1 MYMVFPRAAAGAL
14 IALCCGLALAACGGP
29 GVPLTGTVRDAYTG
43 KPVPAANVSL
53 MQTGEGS
60 PRWQQSTDNSGS
72 YNAANW
78 AVQDTLQ
85 IAAPGYEPLAIAL
98 QSQPQLAKP
107 TPPAVTLDAVLR
119 PNTLAGVVTDKA
131 AGRPLTG
138 ARVSVAIDA
147 TRTLSATTDAEGR
160 YRIEGVPAEFKLTVE
175 AADYEAASVS
185 VNKATAQDV
194 ALRPNTLVGVV
205 TDRFSGA
212 PVAGAKVT
220 ALSGATRGAEGTTGA
235 DGRYK
240 LEDVAADVTTVEV
253 SADGYAQLS
262 QQVGASGSLDA
273 VLRPD
278 VLKGTVV
285 DKASG
290 KPIRNAT
297 IIATTALPGTDVS
310 FTRIQGSADGAFT
323 LDGIPEEGYLQVL
336 APGYAKAVLT
346 LEPGKVPSKIE
357 LEPFQVKALYITAA
371 VASAGADYLD
381 QYFDLIDDTELNAII
396 VDLKSDLRDDLGT
409 IYYDSQVPLVKELGT
424 ARDYVDMGAFLAE
437 AKKRGIYTIARVQVF
452 SHDNAL
458 ADARPE
464 WTIKDAATGKTYA
477 DLPGPGI
484 RYAWLDPWNK
494 NVWGY
499 NIQLSVE
506 AAQMGFDEINYDYIR
521 YPDGAVAT
529 YSEEYIFSQPTDPKN
544 NPDAMYQNIAD
555 FLKESHRAINGA
567 GAFLSIDIFGRTV
580 LAPSMPIAQDMALLA
595 EHSDYVGPMIYPSL
609 FWGNY
614 LDLEYPV
621 EHPYE
626 VVKGSVESGLQLM
639 EGSYGVMRAWLQ
651 AHTDPWAAKVVE
663 YGDKEIRAQIDAA
676 EEAGSVGWMLY
687 NSANIYEEGPL
698 KPAK

>member
-1 MYMVFPRAAAGAL
+1 MSTVFPRAAAGAL
-14 IALCCGLALAACGGP
+14 LAVCYALALAACGGP
-29 GVPLTGTVRDAYTG
+29 AVPLTGTVRDAYTG
-43 KPVPAANVSL
+43 KPVAAANVSL
-53 MQTGEGS
+53 LQTDGGS
-60 PRWQQSTDNSGS
+60 TRWQQATDTSGS
-72 YNAANW
+72 YNATNW

-107 TPPAVTLDAVLR
+107 TPPAATLDAVLR
-119 PNTLAGVVTDKA
+119 PNTLDGVVMDKA
-131 AGRPLTG
+131 AGKPLAG
-138 ARVSVAIDA
+138 ARVLVALDA
-147 TRTLSATTDAEGR
+147 TRTLSATTNAEGR
-160 YRIEGVPAEFKLTVE
+160 YRLEGVPAEFKLTVE
-175 AADYEAASVS
+175 AADYEPASVS
-185 VNKATAQDV
+185 VNKTIAQDV
-194 ALRPNTLVGVV
+194 TLRPNTLSGVV

-212 PVAGAKVT
+212 PVAGAKVA
-220 ALSGATRGAEGTTGA
+220 ALSGSTPDSEATTDA

-240 LEDVAADVTTVEV
+240 LEGVAADVTAVEV
-253 SADGYAQLS
+253 SAEGYAQLS
-262 QQVGASGSLDA
+262 QQLGQSTTLDA

-290 KPIRNAT
+290 KPIANAT
-297 IIATTALPGTDVS
+297 IIATTALPGTDVAFS
-310 FTRIQGSADGAFT
+310 RIAGSKDGSFT
-323 LDGIPEEGYLQVL
+323 LDGIPEEGYVQVL

-396 VDLKSDLRDDLGT
+396 VDLKSDLRDDLGMV
-409 IYYDSQVPLVKELGT
+409 YYDSQVPLVKELGT
-424 ARDYVDMGAFLAE
+424 ARDYVDMAAFLAE

-484 RYAWLDPWNK
+484 RYAWLDPWNR
-494 NVWGY
+494 NVWNY
-499 NIQLSVE
+499 NIELSLE
-506 AAQMGFDEINYDYIR
+506 AAQLGFDEINYDYIR
-521 YPDGAVAT
+521 FPDGDPAT
-529 YSEEYIFSQPTDPKN
+529 YSMNYTFSQPTDPKGS
-544 NPDAMYQNIAD
+544 PKAMYENIAE
-555 FLKESHRAINGA
+555 FLKVSQRAINGA

-580 LAPSMPIAQDMALLA
+580 LAPSMPIAQDLA
-595 EHSDYVGPMIYPSL
+595 MFADHADYVGPMIYPSL
-609 FWGNY
+609 FWGQY
-614 LDLEYPV
+614 LGFDYPV

-626 VVKGSVESGLQLM
+626 VIKGSVESAKGLM
-639 EGSYGVMRAWLQ
+639 GNRYGVLRPWLQ

-676 EEAGSVGWMLY
+676 EDAGSIGWMLY